1 MLDFMMQRISTRL
14 VMETCQWNV
23 ASALLFERS
32 DQTQNGLTRLC
43 PCARVLAKM
52 NNKKYVS
59 VLFCLGSQ
67 TSPAFLIQDIDD
79 SDTSLGGDFF
89 DQGCFHQGWL
99 MIVCSVHEEE
109 CSR

>member
-14 VMETCQWNV
+14 VMTACQWSV

-43 PCARVLAKM
+43 PYARVLAKM
-52 NNKKYVS
+52 NNEKYVS
-59 VLFCLGSQ
+59 VFFCLGSQ

-89 DQGCFHQGWL
+89 DQGCFHHLRL
-99 MIVCSVHEEE
+99 MADGSIHEEE